1 MKKIS
6 HKFNWSKLFKEREYW
21 NKKIIQDL
29 RSNHAGET
37 GAVYIYKGAL
47 HASQIVPANVSSKA
61 INFSKEHLETEKKH
75 LDLFEKLFNNGQYK
89 SKLLPL
95 WKISG
100 YSLGFFPTLFFG
112 DRGLFLTVGA
122 VETFVEKHYMEQIKR
137 YKNYPETIKLLN
149 ICCND
154 EIHHKEEANLF
165 FNKSVGF
172 KNNKMIFFWQKIIEN
187 GSSFAV
193 SVCKKI

>member
-1 MKKIS
+1 MKKCVY
-6 HKFNWSKLFKEREYW
+6 KFNWTRLYKEKKYW
-21 NKKIIQDL
+21 DKNIIEDL

-47 HASQIVPANVSSKA
+47 EASNIVPKNISKKA

-75 LDLFEKLFNNGQYK
+75 LELFEKLFEDGNYK
-89 SKLLPL
+89 SKLIPL

-112 DRGLFLTVGA
+112 ERGLFLTVGA
-122 VETFVEKHYMEQIKR
+122 VETFVEKHYLDQIKR
-137 YKNYPETIKLLN
+137 NTKYPETIKLLN
-149 ICCND
+149 VCCND

-165 FNKSVGF
+165 FNDLNTF
-172 KNNKMIFFWQKIIEN
+172 KNNKIILLWKKIIEK
-187 GSSFAV
+187 GSFFAV
-193 SVCKKI
+193 SICKKI